1 LEPKL
6 YDINLKT
13 NWGFK
18 IWNVFLIYSCISDK
32 KISFGNH
39 VFELNVFQSMVIEM
53 LFNNKIQIIFFWT
66 EFIFWENK
74 LYSYVH
80 YWNKFMRKISII
92 SFEKKNQSN
101 MNY

>member
-1 LEPKL
+1 
-6 YDINLKT
+6 
-13 NWGFK
+13 
-18 IWNVFLIYSCISDK
+18 
-32 KISFGNH
+32 
-39 VFELNVFQSMVIEM
+39 MVIEM

-80 YWNKFMRKISII
+80 YWKKFMRKISII
-92 SFEKKNQSN
+92 SFEKKNQSD